1 MDNTLTFKISI
12 PTDDGFIGREC
23 KNPECKKYFKVHFTS
38 LKDKMYC
45 PYCGILFDKSE
56 LMTTDQLDYVTKVGK
71 EKISAY
77 MVDRFRDT
85 LKQATT
91 GSKYITFKQGRPYS
105 PKYVP
110 CEYSEKKVD
119 SQIECSQCK
128 AVFQVYGV
136 FGYCPACRCDNIL
149 IYDTNIQKIL
159 KQIDDSSDKKR
170 DLRHAYDDLVSTF
183 EHFCKVRNTSDKKY
197 NFQNLQSVERFYH
210 ALFNID
216 MFAGLSHDEILCIRR
231 VFAKRNVYQHNK
243 GIADPQY
250 INSLP
255 EDSHL
260 LNKEVPL
267 TREEFVKGAEAIR
280 KILIKIL

>member
-23 KNPECKKYFKVHFTS
+23 KNHECKKYFKVHFTS

-77 MVDRFRDT
+77 MVDRVRDM
-85 LKQATT
+85 LKESTR
-91 GSKYITFKQGRPYS
+91 GSKYITFKPGRPYS

-128 AVFQVYGV
+128 AIFQVYGI
-136 FGYCPACRCDNIL
+136 FGYCPACKCDNTL
-149 IYDTNIQKIL
+149 IYDTNIRIIL
-159 KQIDDSSDKKR
+159 KEIEDSTDKKR
-170 DLRHAYDDLVSTF
+170 ALRHAYNDLVSTF
-183 EHFCKVRNTSDKKY
+183 ENFCKKKNSSNKKY
-197 NFQNLQSVERFYH
+197 NFQNLESAKDFFND
-210 ALFNID
+210 LFNID
-216 MFAGLSHDEILCIRR
+216 MFHGLSSDEMLSIRR
-231 VFAKRNVYQHNK
+231 VFQKRHVYQHNK
-243 GIADPQY
+243 GIIDQKY
-250 INSLP
+250 INLIA
-255 EDSHL
+255 EDSPL
-260 LNKEVPL
+260 LNKEAPL
-267 TREEFVKGAEAIR
+267 IQEEFVKGAEAIR